1 MIAPME
7 HFDSLPT
14 PCLLLDRAV
23 LESNCRLMAERMT
36 KLGVRLRP
44 HMKTAKSADVARLAT
59 AGHFGGITVSTLR
72 EAHYF
77 AERGF
82 TDILYAV
89 GFVPSKAGEAA
100 ALQEMGAEVTLLTD
114 NMTAAAETAIRAA
127 ALGHRF
133 PMMIEID
140 TGDGRCGLDPVSE
153 AGEIVNLG
161 RVIHKSAALELR
173 GVLTHAGQSY
183 HGASQEAI
191 KAIAEEERAGIVAA
205 ADLLRGAGLPCPV
218 VSAGS
223 TPTARYAENLD
234 GVTEMRP
241 GVYMFGD
248 VDQALIGSCTFNHIA
263 VTVLASVIG
272 HNRRTKRI
280 VTDAGGLALS
290 KDIGPAEFD
299 PDTGYG
305 TVVGEGGKPRADRL
319 YVAAVSQEHGQ
330 LALPGGAE
338 PPWDDFP
345 VGDRVRIFPN
355 HVCMTAAAHNS
366 YRVIGEAGK
375 VAEEWDRVNGW

>member
-1 MIAPME
+1 MADI
-7 HFDSLPT
+7 DSLST

-23 LESNCRLMAERMT
+23 LEANCRLMAERMT

-44 HMKTAKSADVARLAT
+44 HMKTAKSAEVARLAT

-72 EAHYF
+72 EARYF
-77 AERGF
+77 AEQGF

-89 GFVPSKAGEAA
+89 GFVPSKLEEASAVQDQGVTLSILTDNIDAAKATAEAA
-100 ALQEMGAEVTLLTD
+100 AAMGR
-114 NMTAAAETAIRAA
+114 N
-127 ALGHRF
+127 F
-133 PMMIEID
+133 PMLVEID

-153 AGEIVNLG
+153 AAEIVALAG
-161 RVIHKSAALELR
+161 VIDESGSLDLQ

-183 HGASQEAI
+183 HGASQDAI
-191 KAIAEEERAGIVAA
+191 KAIAEDERAGIVAA
-205 ADLLRGAGLPCPV
+205 AALLRGAGLPCPV

-248 VDQALIGSCTFNHIA
+248 VDQALIGSCSFDHIA

-272 HNRRTKRI
+272 HNRRTGRI

-305 TVVGEGGKPRADRL
+305 TVVGEAGKPRADRL
-319 YVAAVSQEHGQ
+319 YVAGVSQEHGL

-338 PPWDDFP
+338 PPWDEFP
-345 VGDRVRIFPN
+345 VGGRVRIFPN
-355 HVCMTAAAHNS
+355 HVCMTGAAHNS
-366 YRVIGEAGK
+366 YRVTDESGNFAQKWG
-375 VAEEWDRVNGW
+375 RVNGWQD

>member
-1 MIAPME
+1 MNIFP
-7 HFDSLPT
+7 DLPT

-36 KLGVRLRP
+36 KLGVKLRP

-59 AGHFGGITVSTLR
+59 AGHFGGITVSTLK

-82 TDILYAV
+82 KDILYAV
-89 GFVPSKAGEAA
+89 GFVPSKIGEAA
-100 ALQEMGAEVTLLTD
+100 AIQEMGDQLILLTD

-127 ALGHRF
+127 KLGRKF

-140 TGDGRCGLDPVSE
+140 TGDGRCGLDPNLE
-153 AGEIVNLG
+153 AEAIVNLG

-173 GVLTHAGQSY
+173 GVLTHAGHSY
-183 HGASQEAI
+183 HGASAEAI
-191 KAIAEEERAGIVAA
+191 KAIAEEERAGAVKAA
-205 ADLLRGAGLPCPV
+205 NLLRDAGLPCPV

-223 TPTARYAENLD
+223 TPTARYAENLE
-234 GVTEMRP
+234 GITEMRP

-248 VDQALIGSCTFNHIA
+248 VDQALIGSCTFDHIA

-272 HNRRTKRI
+272 HNRRTRRI
-280 VTDAGGLALS
+280 ITDAGGLALS

-305 TVVGEGGKPRADRL
+305 TVADEGGKPRADRL

-330 LALPGGAE
+330 LGLPGGGE
-338 PPWDDFP
+338 PPWGEFP
-345 VGDRVRIFPN
+345 VGTKLRIFPN

-375 VAEEWDRVNGW
+375 IIGEWDRVNGW

>member
-1 MIAPME
+1 MIAAME

-59 AGHFGGITVSTLR
+59 AGHFGGITVSTLK

-82 TDILYAV
+82 KDILYAV
-89 GFVPSKAGEAA
+89 GFVPSKIGEAA
-100 ALQEMGAEVTLLTD
+100 AIQEMGDQLILLTD
-114 NMTAAAETAIRAA
+114 SMAAAAETAIRAA
-127 ALGHRF
+127 KLGRKF

-140 TGDGRCGLDPVSE
+140 TGDGRCGLDPDSE
-153 AGEIVNLG
+153 AKAIVELG
-161 RVIHKSAALELR
+161 RLIDRSAALELR

-183 HGASQEAI
+183 HGASVEAI
-191 KAIAEEERAGIVAA
+191 KAIAEGERAGVVKAA
-205 ADLLRGAGLPCPV
+205 ELLRAEGLPCPV

-223 TPTARYAENLD
+223 TPTARYAEDLD
-234 GVTEMRP
+234 GITEMRP

-248 VDQALIGSCTFNHIA
+248 VDQALIGSCSWDHIA
-263 VTVLASVIG
+263 VTVLASVIS
-272 HNRRTKRI
+272 HNKRTRRI
-280 VTDAGGLALS
+280 VIDAGGLALS

-299 PDTGYG
+299 ADTGYG
-305 TVVGEGGKPRADRL
+305 TVVGEGHKPRADRL

-330 LALPGGAE
+330 LGLPGGKE
-338 PPWDDFP
+338 PPWDEFP
-345 VGDRVRIFPN
+345 VGGRVRIFPN

-366 YRVIGEAGK
+366 YRVLGAAGE
-375 VAEEWDRVNGW
+375 VTDEWDRVNGW

>member
-1 MIAPME
+1 MQSL
-7 HFDSLPT
+7 DSLPT
-14 PCLLLDRAV
+14 PCLLLDSAV
-23 LESNCRLMAERMT
+23 LEANCHLMAERMT
-36 KLGVRLRP
+36 TLGVRLRP

-89 GFVPSKAGEAA
+89 GFVPSKIGEAA
-100 ALQEMGAEVTLLTD
+100 AVQDMGVALAILTD
-114 NMTAAAETAIRAA
+114 NIDAAKATAEKAAARGRT
-127 ALGHRF
+127 F
-133 PMMIEID
+133 PMQIEID
-140 TGDGRCGLDPVSE
+140 TGDGRCGLDPASE
-153 AGEIVNLG
+153 AAEIV
-161 RVIHKSAALELR
+161 ALARAIDEDAGVELR

-183 HGASQEAI
+183 HGTSQEAI

-205 ADLLRGAGLPCPV
+205 ADLLRDAGLPCPV

-248 VDQALIGSCTFNHIA
+248 VDQALIGSCGFDHIA

-272 HNRRTKRI
+272 HNRRTGRVI
-280 VTDAGGLALS
+280 VDAGGLALS

-305 TVVGEGGKPRADRL
+305 TVMGDGGMPRADRL
-319 YVAAVSQEHGQ
+319 YVTAVSQEHGQ

-338 PPWDDFP
+338 PPWAEFP
-345 VGDRVRIFPN
+345 VGGRVRIFPN

-366 YRVIGEAGK
+366 YHVIGEAG
-375 VAEEWDRVNGW
+375 ESIDEWDRVNGWQG

>member
-1 MIAPME
+1 MNIFP
-7 HFDSLPT
+7 DLPT

-36 KLGVRLRP
+36 KLGVKLRP
-44 HMKTAKSADVARLAT
+44 HMKSAKSADVARLAT
-59 AGHFGGITVSTLR
+59 AGHFGGITVSTLK

-82 TDILYAV
+82 KDILYAV
-89 GFVPSKAGEAA
+89 GFVPSKIGEAA
-100 ALQEMGAEVTLLTD
+100 AIQEMGDQLILLTD

-127 ALGHRF
+127 KLGRKF

-140 TGDGRCGLDPVSE
+140 TGDGRCGLDPNLE
-153 AGEIVNLG
+153 AEAIVNLG

-173 GVLTHAGQSY
+173 GVLTHAGHSY
-183 HGASQEAI
+183 HGASVEAI
-191 KAIAEEERAGIVAA
+191 KAIAEEERAGAVKAA
-205 ADLLRGAGLPCPV
+205 NLLRDAGLPCPV

-223 TPTARYAENLD
+223 TPTARYAENLE
-234 GVTEMRP
+234 GITEMRP

-248 VDQALIGSCTFNHIA
+248 VDQALIGSCTFDHIA
-263 VTVLASVIG
+263 VTLLASVIG
-272 HNRRTKRI
+272 HNHRTGRI
-280 VTDAGGLALS
+280 IIDAGGLALS

-305 TVVGEGGKPRADRL
+305 TVVGAGGKQRPDRL

-330 LALPGGAE
+330 LALPGGAT
-338 PPWDDFP
+338 PPWDEFP
-345 VGDRVRIFPN
+345 VGGQVRIFPN
-355 HVCMTAAAHNS
+355 HVCMTAAAHS
-366 YRVIGEAGK
+366 CYRVIGKDGK
-375 VAEEWDRVNGW
+375 ITDEWDRVNGW

>member
-1 MIAPME
+1 MIAAME
-7 HFDSLPT
+7 HFDALPT

-44 HMKTAKSADVARLAT
+44 HMKTAKSAEVARLAT
-59 AGHFGGITVSTLR
+59 AGHFGGITVSTLK

-82 TDILYAV
+82 KDILYAV
-89 GFVPSKAGEAA
+89 GFVPSKIGEAA
-100 ALQEMGAEVTLLTD
+100 AIQEMGDQLILLTD
-114 NMTAAAETAIRAA
+114 SMAAAAETAIRAA
-127 ALGHRF
+127 KLGRKF

-140 TGDGRCGLDPVSE
+140 TGDGRCGLDPDSE
-153 AGEIVNLG
+153 AGAIVELG
-161 RVIHKSAALELR
+161 RLIDRSAALELR

-183 HGASQEAI
+183 HGASVEAI
-191 KAIAEEERAGIVAA
+191 KAIAEGERAGVVKAA
-205 ADLLRGAGLPCPV
+205 ALLRAEGLSCPV

-223 TPTARYAENLD
+223 TPTARYAEGLD

-248 VDQALIGSCTFNHIA
+248 VDQALIGSCSWDHIA

-272 HNRRTKRI
+272 HNKRTRRI
-280 VTDAGGLALS
+280 VIDAGGLALS

-299 PDTGYG
+299 ADTGYG

-330 LALPGGAE
+330 LGLPGGKE
-338 PPWDDFP
+338 PPWDEFP
-345 VGDRVRIFPN
+345 VGERVRIFPN

-366 YRVIGEAGK
+366 YRVIGAAGE
-375 VAEEWDRVNGW
+375 VTDEWDRVNGW

>member
-1 MIAPME
+1 MK
-7 HFDSLPT
+7 HFDHLPT

-23 LESNCRLMAERMT
+23 LESNCRLMAERMM

-59 AGHFGGITVSTLR
+59 RGHFGGITVSTLR

-82 TDILYAV
+82 KDILYAV
-89 GFVPSKAGEAA
+89 GFVPSKIGEAA
-100 ALQEMGAEVTLLTD
+100 AIQEMGDELILLTD
-114 NMTAAAETAIRAA
+114 NMAAAAETAIHAA
-127 ALGHRF
+127 KLGRKF

-140 TGDGRCGLDPVSE
+140 TGDGRCGLDPKTE
-153 AGEIVNLG
+153 ADAIVELG
-161 RVIHKSAALELR
+161 RVIHRSSALELR

-183 HGASQEAI
+183 HGASVETI
-191 KAIAEEERAGIVAA
+191 KAIAEDERAGIVAA
-205 ADLLRGAGLPCPV
+205 AELLRGAGLPCPV

-223 TPTARYAENLD
+223 TPTARYAENLE

-248 VDQALIGSCTFNHIA
+248 VDQALIGSCTFDHIA

-272 HNRRTKRI
+272 HNRRTRRI
-280 VTDAGGLALS
+280 ITDAGGLALS

-305 TVVGEGGKPRADRL
+305 TVAGEGGKPRADRL
-319 YVAAVSQEHGQ
+319 HVAAVSQEHGQ
-330 LALPGGAE
+330 LGLPGGAE
-338 PPWDDFP
+338 PPWGEFP
-345 VGDRVRIFPN
+345 VGGLVRIFPN
-355 HVCMTAAAHNS
+355 HVCMTAAAHDR
-366 YRVIGEAGK
+366 YHVIGEAGK
-375 VAEEWDRVNGW
+375 IAGEWDRVNGW

>member
-1 MIAPME
+1 MIPAME

-23 LESNCRLMAERMT
+23 LESNCQSMAARM
-36 KLGVRLRP
+36 KELGVRLRP
-44 HMKTAKSADVARLAT
+44 HMKTAKSADVAQLAT
-59 AGHFGGITVSTLR
+59 AGHFGGITVSTLK

-82 TDILYAV
+82 RDILYAV
-89 GFVPSKAGEAA
+89 GFVPSKIGQAA
-100 ALQEMGAEVTLLTD
+100 AIQEMGEELILVTD
-114 NMTAAAETAIRAA
+114 NMGAAAETAIRAA
-127 ALGHRF
+127 KLGRKF

-153 AGEIVNLG
+153 ADDIVNLG
-161 RVIHKSAALELR
+161 RVIDKSAALELR

-183 HGASQEAI
+183 HGASAGAI
-191 KAIAEEERAGIVAA
+191 KAVAEAERAGVVQAA
-205 ADLLRGAGLPCPV
+205 ELLRGAGLPCPV

-223 TPTARYAENLD
+223 TPTARHAENLD
-234 GVTEMRP
+234 GVTEMRA

-248 VDQALIGSCTFNHIA
+248 VDQTLIGSCGWDDIA

-280 VTDAGGLALS
+280 VVDAGGLAMS
-290 KDIGPAEFD
+290 KDIGPSEFD
-299 PDTGYG
+299 AETGYG
-305 TVVGEGGKPRADRL
+305 TAVGEGGQPRPDRMYL
-319 YVAAVSQEHGQ
+319 AAVSQEHGQ

-338 PPWDDFP
+338 PPWEEFP
-345 VGDRVRIFPN
+345 VGSRIRIFPN
-355 HVCMTAAAHNS
+355 HACMTAAAHDRYHVLDETGS
-366 YRVIGEAGK
+366 VL
-375 VAEEWDRVNGW
+375 EEWERVNGW

>member
-1 MIAPME
+1 MIPAME

-23 LESNCRLMAERMT
+23 LDSNCRLMAAHMT

-44 HMKTAKSADVARLAT
+44 HMKTAKSAEVAKLAT
-59 AGHFGGITVSTLR
+59 AGHFGGITVSTLK

-82 TDILYAV
+82 KDILYAV
-89 GFVPSKAGEAA
+89 GFVPAKIGQAA
-100 ALQEMGAEVTLLTD
+100 AIQEMGDALILLTD
-114 NMTAAAETAIRAA
+114 NMGAAAETAIRAA
-127 ALGHRF
+127 KLGRKF

-153 AGEIVNLG
+153 ADDIVNLG
-161 RVIHKSAALELR
+161 RVIHQSAALELR

-183 HGASQEAI
+183 HSTSVKAI
-191 KAIAEEERAGIVAA
+191 KAAAKEERDGVVKA
-205 ADLLRGAGLPCPV
+205 ADLLRAAGLPCPV

-223 TPTARYAENLD
+223 TPTARYAASLD

-248 VDQALIGSCTFNHIA
+248 VDQALIGSCSWDHIA

-272 HNRRTKRI
+272 HNRRTNRI
-280 VTDAGGLALS
+280 IVDAGGLAMS
-290 KDIGPAEFD
+290 KDIGPSEFD
-299 PDTGYG
+299 SKTGYG
-305 TVVGEGGKPRADRL
+305 TAMGEGGRPRPDRMYL
-319 YVAAVSQEHGQ
+319 AAVSQEHGQ
-330 LALPGGAE
+330 LALPGGAP
-338 PPWDDFP
+338 PPWEEFP
-345 VGDRVRIFPN
+345 VGSRIRIFPN
-355 HVCMTAAAHNS
+355 HVCMTAAAHDRYHVLDETGS
-366 YRVIGEAGK
+366 V
-375 VAEEWDRVNGW
+375 VAEWDRVNGW

>member
-1 MIAPME
+1 MIAAMTNI
-7 HFDSLPT
+7 DSLPT

-72 EAHYF
+72 EARYF
-77 AERGF
+77 AGRGF

-89 GFVPSKAGEAA
+89 GFVPSKLEEASAVQDMGVTLTILTDSIAAAKATNEAA
-100 ALQEMGAEVTLLTD
+100 A
-114 NMTAAAETAIRAA
+114 AIGRA
-127 ALGHRF
+127 F
-133 PMMIEID
+133 PMLVEID

-153 AGEIVNLG
+153 AAEIVALG
-161 RVIHKSAALELR
+161 SAIDEGAGLVLR

-183 HGASQEAI
+183 HGASTDAI
-191 KAIAEEERAGIVAA
+191 KAIAEDERAGIVAA
-205 ADLLRGAGLPCPV
+205 AGLLRGAGLPCPV
-218 VSAGS
+218 VSTGS

-248 VDQALIGSCTFNHIA
+248 VDQALIGSCTFDHIA

-272 HNRRTKRI
+272 HNRHTRRI

-290 KDIGPAEFD
+290 KDIGPSEFD
-299 PDTGYG
+299 PDSGYG
-305 TVVGEGGKPRADRL
+305 TGVREGGKVRADRL
-319 YVAAVSQEHGQ
+319 HVAAVSQEHGQ

-338 PPWDDFP
+338 PPWEEFP
-345 VGDRVRIFPN
+345 VGGRVRIFPN
-355 HVCMTAAAHNS
+355 HVCMTAAAHNG
-366 YRVIGEAGK
+366 YQVTDRAGN
-375 VAEEWDRVNGW
+375 VTGEWDRVNGW